1 MPDKISLQEKYSNF
15 SDHWS
20 PRVIA
25 ESNGQLVKLAKGKGD
40 LVWHSHANEDE
51 LFLVFKGKLRLEFR
65 DSDAVE
71 LGPGE
76 MCIVPK
82 GVEHRPVAEEECEF
96 MLIEPKSTQHTGETV
111 TEQTV
116 ATEKQEWI

>member
-1 MPDKISLQEKYSNF
+1 MKKITISEKF
-15 SDHWS
+15 GKFDDHWS
-20 PRVIA
+20 PRIIA
-25 ESNGQLVKLAKGKGD
+25 ESNGQLVKLSKGKGD

-65 DSDAVE
+65 DSEPVE

-96 MLIEPKSTQHTGETV
+96 MLIEPKSTQHTGEAV